1 MTVVAA
7 TVIAYDHD
15 LPYFLV
21 ENKNGKDEFLAVKVH
36 QHHEETSLG
45 MILKSFAALGVK
57 DFDSWRLGELATIE
71 LPGEEQAPLYSFH
84 VTDFAK
90 VEKDLPKTLSF
101 KTGDEIQQ
109 LLTTIQP
116 STFTAFD
123 E

>member
-7 TVIAYDHD
+7 TVIAYQNEI
-15 LPYFLV
+15 PYFLV
-21 ENKNGKDEFLAVKVH
+21 EDVKGKDEFLAVNVH

-57 DFDSWRLGELATIE
+57 DFDSWRLGELATIK

-101 KTGDEIQQ
+101 KSGDELRD
-109 LLTTIQP
+109 LLMTIQP
-116 STFTAFD
+116 STFTSFD